1 MAIQVRRGL
10 EADFDADK
18 MLPGEWAV
26 STDTQYVRMCFSP
39 GIVLRMATY
48 ESFEADV
55 SMMQDILADCKD
67 IQTAIKRIQT
77 EINQQAKITVEYS
90 KSAHEYAQSAAKSA
104 QEAKMYAGNASA
116 VTNVQIATKTRAG
129 IIKGGDNG
137 IAEDGTLELIKDI
150 DGGLLN
156 NSYDG
161 KMIVNSIHGVSD
173 QYGVPTVDTPSPFN
187 NVVPK
192 DEYLLIDIDGKNL
205 ANIPNGTYEESYT
218 VNCNLKA
225 GKYILSFDEFTS
237 TKSNRILSMLFDGGI
252 YGMAEIQFNLL
263 SGPKEFD
270 VNIGFDVIAIT
281 IFAGT
286 NDIDSVGHSFTI
298 TNAMICREGTDNAY
312 VPYKQGYSFELP
324 ISEPFRY
331 CDKIV
336 KQNGVWVMIT
346 STNAVPFGGTWRLRP
361 EVSTEDGS
369 KCYSSAD
376 FITDNAFKAD
386 MYMACTHLSF
396 GGTTTGIADV
406 ETLGKRNSFFKFY
419 NESGSAS
426 GTGTTMYAFVD
437 AKTLEGFMAEMEGAV
452 FEYEIDSPVVT
463 PLSNEL
469 QEILNNLET
478 YYGATYILS
487 NSDVLPRFIGMYAS
501 SKIGRQVI
509 DLMDKYDKLSNL
521 TNELATQIVAER
533 EV

>member
-26 STDTQYVRMCFSP
+26 STDTRYVRMCFSP

-104 QEAKMYAGNASA
+104 QEAKRYADNASA
-116 VTNVQIATKTRAG
+116 IANVEIATKTRAG

-137 IAEDGTLELIKDI
+137 ISEDGTLELIKDI

-173 QYGVPTVDTPSPFN
+173 QYGVPTVNTPRPFN

-205 ANIPNGTYEESYT
+205 ANIPNGTYEKSYT

-225 GKYILSFDEFTS
+225 GKYILTFDEFTS
-237 TKSNRILSMLFDGGI
+237 TKSNRILSVLFDGGI

-263 SGPKEFD
+263 GDPKEFD

-286 NDIDSVGHSFTI
+286 NDMDSVGHSFTI
-298 TNAMICREGTDNAY
+298 TNAMIRREGTDNAY
-312 VPYKQGYSFELP
+312 VPYEQGYSFELP

-331 CDKIV
+331 GDKIV

-346 STNAVPFGGTWRLRP
+346 STNAVPFGGTWRARTDLP
-361 EVSTEDGS
+361 PSDGS

-376 FITDNAFKAD
+376 FITNNIRSNNI
-386 MYMACTHLSF
+386 YMASTHSVF
-396 GGTTTGIADV
+396 GGAIVGGDVVKTQGKNGYFYKIITQSSSGGTTTYVCSNAPTLADF
-406 ETLGKRNSFFKFY
+406 L
-419 NESGSAS
+419 
-426 GTGTTMYAFVD
+426 
-437 AKTLEGFMAEMEGAV
+437 AEMEGAI

-478 YYGATYILS
+478 YYGATYISS
-487 NSDVLPRFIGMYAS
+487 NSDVLPRFMGMYAS
-501 SKIGRQVI
+501 SKIGRHVI